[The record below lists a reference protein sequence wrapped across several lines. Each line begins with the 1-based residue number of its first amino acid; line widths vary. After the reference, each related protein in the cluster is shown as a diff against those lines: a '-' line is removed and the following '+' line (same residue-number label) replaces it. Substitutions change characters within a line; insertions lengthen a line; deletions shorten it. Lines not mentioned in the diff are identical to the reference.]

1 MISESELEISRHR
14 IAVFMSTHMA
24 YELLPESGKVR
35 IYTASSAANIDF
47 LFISFWLIYYISCRL
62 LPSMSTCL

>member
-35 IYTASSAANIDF
+35 I
-47 LFISFWLIYYISCRL
+47 FIAVSTINPSVLIFSL
-62 LPSMSTCL
+62 